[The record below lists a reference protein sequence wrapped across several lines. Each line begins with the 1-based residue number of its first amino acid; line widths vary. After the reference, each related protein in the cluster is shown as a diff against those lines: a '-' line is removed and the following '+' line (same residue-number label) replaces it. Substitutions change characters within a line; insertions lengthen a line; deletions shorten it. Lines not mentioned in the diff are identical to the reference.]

1 VNDKDA
7 PKGAFAEA
15 ADEAIT
21 QTEITGMAPIEQPY
35 AHAAGDYWRAGWQP
49 LPVDPEMRVPT
60 GYTGAHDRSVS
71 WPDLQAWTTNGYA
84 SANVG
89 VRLVCM
95 VGIDVDAYDGKG
107 GAETLAAAE
116 AELGALPTTHTSTSR
131 GPGQPSRIHFYRLPV
146 GVSMAGA
153 QTRLAARFG
162 KHVDVLHHGHRYAL
176 VWPSVGKRTGALVR
190 WYAPGGAVTA
200 GMPAPSDCP
209 WLPQAWQ
216 DFLSADASTDLRNE
230 ETFLTGFTGVRAGDF
245 GPAPQWVG
253 TREEAWREVTRCL
266 DVVAAAG
273 AGEVMQEVITGQ
285 ALRIGHFA
293 GVFGAEFLRERMLY
307 ALALGGWHSDAWN
320 VANGKSWTAGAE
332 IDRKF
337 RQAAGEWQ
345 ATVETEVPGAA
356 PGQFPAVAGAPGA
369 ATVDVVA
376 ALRAELLD
384 SEALEALPEPVPLV
398 DGYLY
403 RDTVGAVI
411 GKSGDGKSHVMLDLA
426 GAVGG
431 GTAWHGREVPSGELV
446 WCIVAE
452 GASGMRKRA
461 RAWEK
466 HHGRRLTGV
475 RFLPRPV
482 QAGGP
487 EWAVL
492 VELARQDR
500 PGLVFLD
507 TLARI
512 TVGMEENS
520 NTEMGVLIDRMERLR
535 AAAGGAC
542 VMAVHHLGH
551 SGDQG
556 RGASALKGAWTTELR
571 VRKEARVGGGW
582 TVVVETSK
590 VKDGAEAEP
599 LALEMRVVPLG
610 VDAGG
615 RTVDSVV
622 LVADALTEAG
632 LGGAKPASGRWAE
645 LYAELPASRLA
656 LIDALDNVFPVNGA
670 TKAELLRAVVAG
682 RKMSRPTFDRAWDD
696 LVAREVLA
704 RIEGTQ
710 RYKLAHLNVITEGPS
725 NVEA

>member
-1 VNDKDA
+1 VNDKSA
-7 PKGAFAEA
+7 PRGAFAGV
-15 ADEAIT
+15 ADEAT
-21 QTEITGMAPIEQPY
+21 RGEITGAAQIEQPY
-35 AHAAGDYWRAGWQP
+35 AHAAGNYWRAGWQP
-49 LPVDPEMRVPT
+49 LPVDPDMRVPH
-60 GYTGAHDRSVS
+60 GYTGAHDRTVS
-71 WPDLQAWTTNGYA
+71 WPDLQEWSANGYA
-84 SANVG
+84 SANIG

-107 GAETLAAAE
+107 GAATLGAAV
-116 AELGALPTTHTSTSR
+116 AELGALPATFTSTSR
-131 GPGQPSRIHFYRLPV
+131 GGGQPSRIHFYRLPV
-146 GVSMAGA
+146 GVSMTGA
-153 QTRLAARFG
+153 QKRLAARFG

-176 VWPSVGKRTGALVR
+176 VWPSLGKRTGALVR
-190 WYAPGGAVTA
+190 WYAPDGSALQDGHV
-200 GMPAPSDCP
+200 PAPSDCP
-209 WLPQAWQ
+209 WLPAAWL
-216 DFLSADASTDLRNE
+216 DFLSAGSGDALVTHDASNPRSE
-230 ETFLTGFTGVRAGDF
+230 HASFGGEDF
-245 GPAPQWVG
+245 GPAPRWTG
-253 TREEAWREVTRCL
+253 TREDAWREVTRCL
-266 DVVAAAG
+266 AVVASAG

-285 ALRIGHFA
+285 ALRIGRFQGA
-293 GVFGAEFLRERMLY
+293 FGAEFLRERMLY
-307 ALALGGWHSDAWN
+307 ALTLGGWHSDTWN

-337 RQAAGEWQ
+337 AQAAGEWQ
-345 ATVETEVPGAA
+345 ATVGTEVPGAA
-356 PGQFPAVAGAPGA
+356 PGQFPAVAD
-369 ATVDVVA
+369 DVAVADAVA

-431 GTAWHGREVPSGELV
+431 GTPWHGREVPSDALV

-452 GASGMRKRA
+452 GASGMRKRV
-461 RAWEK
+461 RAWET
-466 HHGRRLTGV
+466 HHGRRLAGV

-482 QAGGP
+482 QAAGP

-571 VRKEARVGGGW
+571 VRKEARGGGGW

-590 VKDGAEAEP
+590 VKDGAEQEA

-632 LGGAKPASGRWAE
+632 FGRAGGGEAGGRWGA
-645 LYAELPASRLA
+645 LYAELPASRLV
-656 LIDALDNVFPVNGA
+656 LIDVLDNVYPTNGA
-670 TKAELLRAVVAG
+670 TKAELRAACAFA
-682 RKMSRPTFDRAWDD
+682 KLSRSTFDRAWDD
-696 LVAREVLA
+696 LVERAVIA
-704 RIEGTQ
+704 RIDGTQ
-710 RYKLAHLNVITEGPS
+710 RHKLAHLANMDNSGE
-725 NVEA
+725 